1 MTLDAHPVRSNGSSE
16 TTESRARSLT
26 EIVAEARKYL
36 GDPVVGEIQ
45 AAKLICGLQNTWATL
60 YEHEVGLSW
69 SQWVAKTF
77 GKGKSR
83 RFQNLADALED
94 LRDCWKGRDLETKFD
109 PSALILVAGDTVP
122 KDKRREC
129 LIKLREEA
137 NKIGGIAIPKSVASR
152 VVADVV
158 GKVRRPSGTV
168 ENKAA
173 ITALWASATAEIK
186 RLGGVVPELP
196 ASLAWMSASE

>member
-1 MTLDAHPVRSNGSSE
+1 MTLDGHAHSAIVSADHA
-16 TTESRARSLT
+16 TAHARTLT
-26 EIVAEARKYL
+26 EIVNEARKYL
-36 GDPVVGEIQ
+36 SDPVVGEIQ

-69 SQWVAKTF
+69 SQWVGKTF

-94 LRDCWKGRDLETKFD
+94 LRDCWRGRDLETKFD

-122 KDKRREC
+122 KDKRKEC
-129 LIKLREEA
+129 LVKLREEA
-137 NKIGGIAIPKSVASR
+137 NKIGGIAVPKSIASR

-158 GKVRRPSGTV
+158 GKVRRPSAAV

-196 ASLAWMSASE
+196 TSLAWMSASE

>member
-1 MTLDAHPVRSNGSSE
+1 MTLDAHPVRSNGSTE
-16 TTESRARSLT
+16 ATESRARSLT

-36 GDPVVGEIQ
+36 SDPVVGEIQ

-69 SQWVAKTF
+69 SQWVSKTF

-129 LIKLREEA
+129 LVKLREEA

-158 GKVRRPSGTV
+158 GKVRRPSGAV